1 MFITVKAGRFGRIE
15 RKEEDIHGASYF
27 GDARKSILTGHIIMR
42 TKTLLLLIVVL
53 IVAYVMTRPR
63 EGMCAATAQL
73 TENAVRRACAEQNGV
88 YDETTKTCNCPNG
101 TV

>member
-1 MFITVKAGRFGRIE
+1 MFITVKASRFGWVE
-15 RKEEDIHGASYF
+15 GKEEDIHGASYF

-42 TKTLLLLIVVL
+42 TKVLLLLIVVL
-53 IVAYVMTRPR
+53 IVVYVMTRPR

-73 TENAVRRACAEQNGV
+73 TENAVRKACAEQNGV
-88 YDETTKTCNCPNG
+88 YDETTQTCNCPNG

>member
-1 MFITVKAGRFGRIE
+1 MFITVKASRFGRVE
-15 RKEEDIHGASYF
+15 REEEDIHGATCF
-27 GDARKSILTGHIIMR
+27 PGVRKSILTAHIIMR
-42 TKTLLLLIVVL
+42 TKTVLLLIFAL

-73 TENAVRRACAEQNGV
+73 TSNAIRKACEEQNGV
-88 YDETTKTCNCPNG
+88 YDPETNTCNCPNG